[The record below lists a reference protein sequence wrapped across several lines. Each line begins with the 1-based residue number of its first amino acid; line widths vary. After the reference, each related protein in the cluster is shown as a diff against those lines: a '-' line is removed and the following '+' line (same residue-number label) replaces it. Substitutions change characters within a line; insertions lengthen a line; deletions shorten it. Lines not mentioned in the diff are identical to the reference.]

1 MLPNH
6 RILGFDWYGF
16 SYHLLLFAYLFS
28 MLSGFGTAVDIVYGC
43 LNELEECHG
52 RSQRHAYVLKK
63 VKECCKELNRLDS
76 RGNCLYIII
85 FFWCKENRDQNMYML
100 IVS

>member
-6 RILGFDWYGF
+6 IIGFDWYGF
-16 SYHLLLFAYLFS
+16 TYHLLLFAYLFS

-43 LNELEECHG
+43 LNELEECHD

-63 VKECCKELNRLDS
+63 VRECCKELNRLDS
-76 RGNCLYIII
+76 RGNCL
-85 FFWCKENRDQNMYML
+85 FVYMFIYYHFL
-100 IVS
+100 LVLGKPRPICL

>member
-16 SYHLLLFAYLFS
+16 TYHLLLFAYLFS

-43 LNELEECHG
+43 LNELEECHD
-52 RSQRHAYVLKK
+52 RSQRHAYVVKK
-63 VKECCKELNRLDS
+63 
-76 RGNCLYIII
+76 
-85 FFWCKENRDQNMYML
+85 
-100 IVS
+100 